1 MLRICLSLLLLTVSI
16 NTWSASIEGLRLSQ
30 SKENTRLVFD
40 LNRSVKYTIFTL
52 SNPER
57 IVIDLIQT
65 IKPSYLKI
73 PDLNQSPLHSIRYAA
88 WDKNTLRIV
97 LDLKHPLKYESQTLA
112 PNQGYPHRLVIDLRS
127 TVKSLVKEI
136 KVKPKPVIATVITP
150 SDPIK
155 TVTTAPVKTVTTT
168 PVKTVT
174 PPQVTPKPAEIIIT
188 KPEPIMTVTKSTK
201 TMPKRQIIIAIDAG
215 HGGQDSGALGRGG
228 TKEKTVVLA
237 IAKRLAKLVNKE
249 PGMRAYLTRDRDIFI
264 TLRQRIKRARNNNAD
279 MFISIHADAFKNTK
293 ARGASV
299 FVLSERGASS
309 EAAQLLAD
317 KENAADL
324 AGGISLEDKDDLL
337 ASVLLDLSQTASLEA
352 SLEVANTVLSGL
364 KRVGNVH
371 KKHVES
377 ASFVVL
383 KSPDIPSVLV
393 ETAFISNPAEERKL
407 KSSSHQNKLARAM
420 MSGIRNYFQRNPLP
434 GSTIPQQHTVSRGDT
449 LSIIAHR
456 YQVSMT
462 QLKQANDLKTSNIKI
477 GEVLLI
483 P

>member
-1 MLRICLSLLLLTVSI
+1 MLRIFLSLLLLTASL
-16 NTWSASIEGLRLSQ
+16 TAWSATIEGLRLSQ
-30 SKENTRLVFD
+30 SGANTRLVFD
-40 LNRSVKYTIFTL
+40 LNQKVEYKTFTL
-52 SNPER
+52 SNPDR
-57 IVIDLIQT
+57 LVIDLLQT
-65 IKPSYLKI
+65 ANPAHLNI
-73 PDLNQSPLHSIRYAA
+73 PDLNSSPIRTIRYAR
-88 WDKNTLRIV
+88 WDKNTLRVVLDLTNPVTFKSQALLGSPYRIV
-97 LDLKHPLKYESQTLA
+97 LDLEDPTITE
-112 PNQGYPHRLVIDLRS
+112 
-127 TVKSLVKEI
+127 
-136 KVKPKPVIATVITP
+136 KVVADKPIPAVPTQKPTKKV
-150 SDPIK
+150 S
-155 TVTTAPVKTVTTT
+155 
-168 PVKTVT
+168 
-174 PPQVTPKPAEIIIT
+174 PPQLTPKPAEIIIT
-188 KPEPIMTVTKSTK
+188 NPKPVLTVTKSTK
-201 TMPKRQIIIAIDAG
+201 TMPKRNIVIAIDAG
-215 HGGQDSGALGRGG
+215 HGGQDSGALGATG

-237 IAKRLAKLVNKE
+237 IAKRLAKLVNNE
-249 PGMRAYLTRDRDIFI
+249 PGMRAYLTRDKDIFI
-264 TLRQRIKRARNNNAD
+264 SLRQRIKRARRNNAD
-279 MFISIHADAFKNTK
+279 MFISIHADAFKNKK

-393 ETAFISNPAEERKL
+393 ETAFISNPEEERKL
-407 KSSSHQNKLARAM
+407 KSTSHQNKLARAM

-434 GSTIPQQHTVSRGDT
+434 GSGIPQQHTVSRGDT
-449 LSIIAHR
+449 LSIIARR
-456 YQVSMT
+456 YQVSMI
-462 QLKQANDLKTSNIKI
+462 QIRQANNLKTSDIKI
-477 GEVLLI
+477 GDILLI